1 VVGLATLVALW
12 LLKMEFLKQGSHST
26 DKKSVG
32 KYFRDSIFNT
42 YGATGVAGFTTDK

>member
-1 VVGLATLVALW
+1 VVGLAALVALW

-42 YGATGVAGFTTDK
+42 YGAARVAGFAADE